1 MPNYLAPGVYVQEVP
16 SGARSIGR
24 VNTSIAAFIGVAPLA
39 SARLDEAVVIDNYPQ
54 FAQMY
59 VGDSTSGTV
68 LANAVYGFFEEG
80 GGRCYV
86 VNIGPHGSLTGTSA
100 KPTGLK
106 LLEAIDDISMVAAP
120 GYADAEAFA
129 ALIGHCEH
137 PLRQDRMA
145 ILDTVELVSDI
156 SALTRVATVEAS
168 DPRSG
173 TPAPG
178 RGEGAAPGPLE
189 AEGADAEP
197 GSTQPTPPAPKV
209 AGTELALGSPQSL
222 GGYAAMYYPWL
233 RIKDVVTGNIVSQ
246 PPSGH
251 IAGVW
256 ARVDGSRGVHKAPA
270 NEPIRNALG
279 LVHRISR
286 GEQEVLNPAGVN
298 CIRYFAA
305 EGTLVWGTRTRAA
318 EASPYRYIP
327 VRRLTNMIKE
337 SIADGTRW
345 CLFEPNNFTLWRSI
359 HREISEFLTGVWR
372 DGGLLGRTPQEAF
385 FVQCDAI
392 TNPPDVRDAGQ
403 VIAIVGIAPVKPAEF
418 VIFKVMQSADI
429 TEIQNVG
436 A

>member
-24 VNTSIAAFIGVAPLA
+24 VNTSIAAFIGVAPLP

-54 FAQMY
+54 FAHMY
-59 VGDSTSGTV
+59 VGDSTSGTI

-86 VNIGPHGSLTGTSA
+86 VNIGLHGSLTGTSA

-120 GYADAEAFA
+120 GYADAEAYA

-145 ILDTVELVSDI
+145 ILDTVEVVDDV
-156 SALTRVATVEAS
+156 SALTRVATVGSLDSAS
-168 DPRSG
+168 
-173 TPAPG
+173 
-178 RGEGAAPGPLE
+178 
-189 AEGADAEP
+189 
-197 GSTQPTPPAPKV
+197 GSDGPPATSRDSVDAPEPKV
-209 AGTELALGSPQSL
+209 AATELALGSPQSL
-222 GGYAAMYYPWL
+222 GGYAATYYPWL

-251 IAGVW
+251 VAGVW

-279 LVHRISR
+279 LVRRVSR

-298 CIRYFAA
+298 CIRYFPA

-345 CLFEPNNFTLWRSI
+345 CLFEPNDFTLWRSI
-359 HREISEFLTGVWR
+359 HREISAFLTGVWR

-385 FVQCDAI
+385 FVQCDAV

-418 VIFKVMQSADI
+418 VIFKVMQSADV

>member
-24 VNTSIAAFIGVAPLA
+24 VNTSIAAFIGVAPMA
-39 SARLDEAVVIDNYPQ
+39 SARLDEAVVIDNYTQ
-54 FAQMY
+54 FADMY
-59 VGDSTSGTV
+59 VGESTAGTA
-68 LANAVYGFFEEG
+68 LANAVYGFFDEG

-86 VNIGPHGSLTGTSA
+86 VNIGLNGSLTGTSA

-120 GYADAEAFA
+120 GYADPAAYA

-145 ILDTVELVSDI
+145 ILDTVEVVDDV
-156 SALTRVATVEAS
+156 SALTRVGTVGDS
-168 DPRSG
+168 DS
-173 TPAPG
+173 APG
-178 RGEGAAPGPLE
+178 GDSSASTGSGHDTAPDG
-189 AEGADAEP
+189 GDADS
-197 GSTQPTPPAPKV
+197 GSSPPTPPAKKV
-209 AGTELALGSPQSL
+209 PAAELALGAPQSP
-222 GGYAAMYYPWL
+222 GGYAALYYPWI
-233 RIKDVVTGNIVSQ
+233 RVKDVVTGNLVNQ

-251 IAGVW
+251 VAGVW
-256 ARVDGSRGVHKAPA
+256 ARVDNSRGVHKAPA

-279 LVHRISR
+279 LVRRISR

-298 CIRYFAA
+298 CIRYFPT

-345 CLFEPNNFTLWRSI
+345 CLFEPNGFELWRSI
-359 HREISEFLTGVWR
+359 HREISAFLTGVWR

-385 FVQCDAI
+385 FVQCDAT

>member
-24 VNTSIAAFIGVAPLA
+24 VNTSIAAFIGVAPMP
-39 SARLDEAVVIDNYPQ
+39 SARLDEAVVIDNYTQ
-54 FAQMY
+54 FADMY
-59 VGDSTSGTV
+59 VGESATGTA
-68 LANAVYGFFEEG
+68 LANAVYGFFDEG

-86 VNIGPHGSLTGTSA
+86 VNIGPNGSLTGTSA

-120 GYADAEAFA
+120 GFADPAAYA

-145 ILDTVELVSDI
+145 ILDTVEVVADI
-156 SALTRVATVEAS
+156 SALTRVATVESS
-168 DPRSG
+168 DSV
-173 TPAPG
+173 PG
-178 RGEGAAPGPLE
+178 HDAAPD
-189 AEGADAEP
+189 GADADS
-197 GSTQPTPPAPKV
+197 GSSPPTRPVRKV
-209 AGTELALGSPQSL
+209 ADTELALGAPQSP
-222 GGYAAMYYPWL
+222 GGYAALYYPWI
-233 RIKDVVTGNIVSQ
+233 RVKDVVTGNLVNQ

-256 ARVDGSRGVHKAPA
+256 ARVDNSRGVHKAPA

-279 LVHRISR
+279 LVHRVSR

-298 CIRYFAA
+298 CIRYFPT

-345 CLFEPNNFTLWRSI
+345 CVFEPNDFALWRSI
-359 HREISEFLTGVWR
+359 HREISAFLTGVWR